1 MSSEKAAREGNWE
14 AFYGMWLSS
23 FILAPIA
30 VYLTYKATNDS
41 VLLDVD
47 WYTGRIKYY
56 KEKWGIHTPKW
67 MSALAGR
74 FKRKPEENK

>member
-1 MSSEKAAREGNWE
+1 MGKICIEGD
-14 AFYGMWLSS
+14 A
-23 FILAPIA
+23 
-30 VYLTYKATNDS
+30 
-41 VLLDVD
+41 DVD

-56 KEKWGIHTPKW
+56 KEKWGLHTPKW